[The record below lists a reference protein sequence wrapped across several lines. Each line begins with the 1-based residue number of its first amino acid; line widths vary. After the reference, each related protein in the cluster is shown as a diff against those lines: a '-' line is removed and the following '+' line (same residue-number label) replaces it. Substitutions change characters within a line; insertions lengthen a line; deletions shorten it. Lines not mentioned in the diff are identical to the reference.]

1 MPQQI
6 LKRNLFNITQ
16 QREMKKLSKV
26 LLLIITMTQILS
38 SQEHDK
44 KLWQIF
50 DDYEEYNR
58 VNNPEGA
65 TYEGDHRFD
74 DRLSDNS
81 DSANTIYYEKVRYFL
96 GRLNEIDYTT
106 LTEDDKLNNDLF
118 RRSLELSLEGE
129 KFKYHYMPLGQQWG
143 IHIGFPQ
150 IVRVQPLVTKEEY
163 LKYFKRLRAFK
174 NQVNDAIDNMKKG
187 MALKL
192 MPPDFIIVQTLPQ
205 MENIFNVPAA
215 ESIFYKPID
224 GENSLTSE
232 EKTELKDSLKNL
244 VENEV
249 YASYRRLYEFVKTEY
264 LPNCRKDA
272 GISSLPD
279 GRERYQNSVKYYTTL
294 DMTAEEIHNLGMKE
308 VDRIRGE
315 MEKLKNEIGFTG
327 SLDEFNTYL
336 KTDSKF
342 YYSNKDDLLNGF
354 RSILSKMDTK
364 LPGLFGRLPEAKY
377 DLFEMEEFRAKSAPA
392 AYYYSAPE
400 DRSRPGYFYV
410 NTYDLPSR
418 PIYTMTALALHEAV
432 PGHHLQISIAQELK
446 DLPKFR
452 RDYSVT
458 AFVEGWGLYAEYLG
472 YESGMYEDLYQ
483 RYGALTFEIWRAC
496 RLVVDTGIHE
506 KGWTREEAYE
516 FMRKNTP
523 NSDLDIRSEI
533 DRYISWPGQALAY
546 KIGELKLKELRKK
559 AERELGSK
567 FNVKD
572 FHDNVLKNGAI
583 PLGLLEKKIDE
594 WIAKTK

>member
-1 MPQQI
+1 
-6 LKRNLFNITQ
+6 
-16 QREMKKLSKV
+16 MKKLSKI
-26 LLLIITMTQILS
+26 LLLFITMTQLTF

-58 VNNPEGA
+58 VSNPEGA
-65 TYEGDHRFD
+65 TYDGDHRFD

-81 DSANTIYYEKVRYFL
+81 DSANTLYYEKVRYFFT
-96 GRLNEIDYTT
+96 RLNEINYNT
-106 LTEDDKLNNDLF
+106 LTEDDRLNFDLF
-118 RRSLELSLEGE
+118 KRSLELTLEGE
-129 KFKYHYMPLGQQWG
+129 EFKYQYMPLGQQWG
-143 IHIGFPQ
+143 VHIGFPQ
-150 IVRVQPLVTKEEY
+150 IVRVQPLNTKEEY

-174 NQVNDAIDNMKKG
+174 NQVNDVIDNMRKG
-187 MALKL
+187 IALKL
-192 MPPDFIIVQTLPQ
+192 MPPDFIIEQTLPQ
-205 MENIFNVPAA
+205 MENIYTVPAE
-215 ESIFYKPID
+215 ESIFYKPINN
-224 GENSLTSE
+224 ESTLTPE
-232 EKTELKDSLKNL
+232 EKAELKDSLKNL

-249 YASYRRLYEFVKTEY
+249 YASYKKLYEFVKNEY
-264 LPNCRKDA
+264 LPNCRKVA
-272 GISSLPD
+272 GIWSLPD
-279 GRERYQNSVKYYTTL
+279 GKERYQNSVSYHTTL
-294 DMTAEEIHNLGMKE
+294 DMSAEEIHNLGLEE
-308 VDRIRGE
+308 VIRIRKE
-315 MEKLKNEIGFTG
+315 MESLKNEIGFNGT
-327 SLDEFNTYL
+327 LDEFNSYI
-336 KTDSKF
+336 KTDDKF
-342 YYSNKDDLLNGF
+342 YYTNKDDLLNGF
-354 RSILSKMDTK
+354 RTILSRMDTK
-364 LPGLFGRLPEAKY
+364 LPDLFGRLPEVKY

-410 NTYDLPSR
+410 NTYNLPSR
-418 PIYTMTALALHEAV
+418 PKYTMTALALHEAV

-472 YESGMYEDLYQ
+472 YETGMYEDLYQ

-506 KGWTREEAYE
+506 KGWTRDEAYE

-523 NSDLDIRSEI
+523 NSDPDIRSEI

-559 AERELGSK
+559 AERELGNK

-572 FHDNVLKNGAI
+572 FHDNVLRNGAI
-583 PLGLLEKKIDE
+583 PLGLLEKKIEE
-594 WIAKTK
+594 WITKTK